1 MLAYNATCAVTGVQ
15 LRLVD
20 AAHILP
26 VGAEGSS
33 DATANGLC
41 LSATF
46 HRAFDSALIFLDEA
60 YAMRLNARRAEELR
74 NEGLVA
80 GLEQITAHLD
90 RRIVLPHETRNWP
103 DLEMIRRANA
113 YRQING

>member
-1 MLAYNATCAVTGVQ
+1 MSYRVKRGGLLRTHLDHSPAPIDMVAQGCDCAVAGV
-15 LRLVD
+15 
-20 AAHILP
+20 
-26 VGAEGSS
+26 
-33 DATANGLC
+33 
-41 LSATF
+41 
-46 HRAFDSALIFLDEA
+46 
-60 YAMRLNARRAEELR
+60 AEELC
-74 NEGLVA
+74 NEGLAA